1 MTESK
6 KIVYVIQ
13 ELPGTKVGV
22 PKINIMSARKHGEFK
37 FLLPEFSQIIF
48 SPGPLIFKLRNL
60 LKDYTPEDYLLLTG
74 DPAIIGVACSIV
86 SDMTNGRYN
95 LLKWDKQIECIIRFQ
110 LTYTRKEKYKMS
122 NINFEADQ
130 REDLDSVNEAGS
142 LAEQV
147 VKLQKLEE
155 ELLVK
160 EAEAKELKRKVDLV
174 SSEVIP
180 TMMQE
185 MNISTLK
192 LADGTSVEVKPV
204 YGASIPADKKEDA
217 YTWLR
222 ENGLGDLIKNE
233 VTVAFGRSEDNK
245 AQQYAVLAQGQG
257 YEPVQ
262 KLKVEPMTLKA
273 LVRERIE
280 NGLDMPSD
288 LFNLFT
294 SNRTKITRNK

>member
-1 MTESK
+1 
-6 KIVYVIQ
+6 
-13 ELPGTKVGV
+13 
-22 PKINIMSARKHGEFK
+22 
-37 FLLPEFSQIIF
+37 
-48 SPGPLIFKLRNL
+48 
-60 LKDYTPEDYLLLTG
+60 
-74 DPAIIGVACSIV
+74 
-86 SDMTNGRYN
+86 
-95 LLKWDKQIECIIRFQ
+95 
-110 LTYTRKEKYKMS
+110 MS

-160 EAEAKELKRKVDLV
+160 EAEAKELKRKVDLI

-273 LVRERIE
+273 LVRERLE
-280 NGLDMPSD
+280 SGLEMPSD
-288 LFNLFT
+288 LFNMFT
-294 SNRTKITRNK
+294 GNRTKITRSK

>member
-1 MTESK
+1 
-6 KIVYVIQ
+6 
-13 ELPGTKVGV
+13 
-22 PKINIMSARKHGEFK
+22 MSIKQTIKFK
-37 FLLPEFSQIIF
+37 E
-48 SPGPLIFKLRNL
+48 
-60 LKDYTPEDYLLLTG
+60 E
-74 DPAIIGVACSIV
+74 
-86 SDMTNGRYN
+86 
-95 LLKWDKQIECIIRFQ
+95 
-110 LTYTRKEKYKMS
+110 
-122 NINFEADQ
+122 INFEEDQ
-130 REDLDSVNEAGS
+130 RENLDGANDANKLSD
-142 LAEQV
+142 QV
-147 VKLQKLEE
+147 VKLQELEA

-160 EAEAKELKRKVDLV
+160 EQEYKEMKRKVELV

-204 YGASIPADKKEDA
+204 YGASIPADKKEEA
-217 YTWLR
+217 YKWLR

-273 LVRERIE
+273 LVRERVE
-280 NGLDMPSD
+280 AGLDMPSD

-294 SNRTKITRNK
+294 SNRTKITRSK